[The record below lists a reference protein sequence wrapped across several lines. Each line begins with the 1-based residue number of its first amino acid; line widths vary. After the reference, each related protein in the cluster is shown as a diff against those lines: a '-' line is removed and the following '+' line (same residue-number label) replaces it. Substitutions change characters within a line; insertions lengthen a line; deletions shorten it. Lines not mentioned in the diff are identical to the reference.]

1 MPLVFLFTAAAVFC
15 FFLGVAAL
23 KGRNPVAEM
32 LRPSGAREGV
42 RRPFLRELWQAED
55 DLLPVG
61 LTAALVAGSTVFGLV
76 RFLPL
81 ALLAALLSFVFVPRL
96 YARALAQRRK
106 AAFLQHLARCVA
118 GVCSVLRAGGSLTQ
132 ALKYGAESVP
142 DPVRSEVLR
151 MVEEIESKSP
161 VGEAARRMAERAGL
175 DEVKVLAEGLALLA
189 DAGGP
194 AGLRLLEG
202 AVEFLKERAL
212 LRQKVMAST
221 ADVRFGFLIASLMPF
236 GLAGFMALST
246 PEYRAAFET
255 PAGRVPLFLAV
266 GFIALGHII
275 VRRLFKGAE
284 GVL

>member
-1 MPLVFLFTAAAVFC
+1 MPFVFLFAAAAVFC

-32 LRPSGAREGV
+32 LRPSETGKAAC
-42 RRPFLRELWQAED
+42 RPFLKELWQAED

-61 LTAALVAGSTVFGLV
+61 LTAALVAGAAVFGLV
-76 RFLPL
+76 RFFPL
-81 ALLAALLSFVFVPRL
+81 ALLAAFLSFVFIPRL
-96 YARALAQRRK
+96 YAQALAQRRK

-132 ALKYGAESVP
+132 ALRYGAESVP

-151 MVEEIESKSP
+151 VLEEIESKSP
-161 VGEAARRMAERAGL
+161 VGEAARRMAKRVGL
-175 DEVKVLAEGLALLA
+175 DEVGVLAEGLALLS

-194 AGLRLLEG
+194 AGLKLLEG

-212 LRQKVMAST
+212 LRQKVLAST
-221 ADVRFGFLIASLMPF
+221 ADVRFGFLVSSLVPF
-236 GLAGFMALST
+236 GLAGFMALAM
-246 PEYRAAFET
+246 PEYRAAFAS
-255 PAGRVPLFLAV
+255 PAGRIPFFLAV
-266 GFIALGHII
+266 GLIVLGHVI
-275 VRRLFKGAE
+275 VRRLFKSAE